1 MYTDSVVSFSS
12 PVTLGVIGTLLAGLL
27 WSRRSWRKSELPLVC
42 TNEEFAKD
50 SLAVLTTAMSRFQG
64 PFCVPTATG
73 EKVVLPTRYLE
84 SIKNDDRFSFA
95 HEMAK
100 VSLTDVIYTADEDR
114 MLTNRSNLFPI
125 YLGLRPLPRLFTTTS
140 SRIPSEQK

>member
-1 MYTDSVVSFSS
+1 MYTDSAVTFSN
-12 PVTLGVIGTLLAGLL
+12 PATLGVIGALLAGLL
-27 WSRRSWRKSELPLVC
+27 WSWRNWKKSDFPLVC

-64 PFCVPTATG
+64 PFRVPTATG
-73 EKVVLPTRYLE
+73 EKIVLPTRYLE

-100 VSLTDVIYTADEDR
+100 VSLVDVIYTTAE
-114 MLTNRSNLFPI
+114 
-125 YLGLRPLPRLFTTTS
+125 
-140 SRIPSEQK
+140 E